1 MKQYP
6 NAANGLKLM
15 FYGEILTI
23 IAPLFLLVPWVG
35 TILILIGGVLSLVG
49 LNQAGSDD
57 AGYRTAFVLTI
68 VNLVLS
74 IVVLFVGD
82 GFLATLIGLCSSVLS
97 LLIVYYVC
105 ITTANL
111 LHSIGE
117 ENLSS
122 RGRTVWMINLIC
134 TVVGVVISLLMY
146 IPILNVLA
154 MAASIIMVIVQ
165 LIGYILYLMFL
176 YGSCKVL

>member
-23 IAPLFLLVPWVG
+23 IAALFLLVPWVG
-35 TILILIGGVLSLVG
+35 TILTLIGGIVSLLG

-57 AGYRTAFVLTI
+57 AGYRTAFALTI
-68 VNLVLS
+68 ANLVLS
-74 IVVLFVGD
+74 IVGAFVGD
-82 GFLATLIGLCSSVLS
+82 GFLATLISLCGSVLS

-134 TVVGVVISLLMY
+134 TVVGVVIGLLMY
-146 IPILNVLA
+146 IPVLNILA
-154 MAASIIMVIVQ
+154 MAASVIMVIVQ
-165 LIGYILYLMFL
+165 LIGYILYMMFL
-176 YGSCKVL
+176 NGSYKAL